1 MLNFLFFLLSQCCV
15 KASVGFRHKKHWKTR
30 FHIQKC
36 LVNRCEICTDPRQI
50 SSRFT
55 FRNVE
60 TQTRAR
66 VAGLAASSPVTSDL
80 NTVQPSLFTPTQSQT
95 YSAFSSTI
103 QNLLSRF
110 TWSFDGNMMNVWQFN
125 NWIIARYWSY
135 LMFYTERNIQM
146 ENFFMPVSFHQKEII
161 SWKSPSYTCFVLS
174 VDERSWR
181 LLGDV

>member
-1 MLNFLFFLLSQCCV
+1 MKVLKYHIRKGWQNKCWEITFLQWLHVKFSFFSSCHNVVLKLLLGLGTKNTGKHAFTSR
-15 KASVGFRHKKHWKTR
+15 SVS
-30 FHIQKC
+30 
-36 LVNRCEICTDPRQI
+36 LEICTDPRQI

-103 QNLLSRF
+103 QNLLSDSLGALME
-110 TWSFDGNMMNVWQFN
+110 TWWTSDSL
-125 NWIIARYWSY
+125 IIE
-135 LMFYTERNIQM
+135 L
-146 ENFFMPVSFHQKEII
+146 
-161 SWKSPSYTCFVLS
+161 
-174 VDERSWR
+174 
-181 LLGDV
+181 